1 MVNFVLG
8 TGFLGIPFGFFRGG
22 LVAGF
27 CTLLVV
33 ALIAWLCA
41 LWELEGM
48 ARAQVNNI
56 ICLINMCTFCFYFCR
71 LFTMLIIR

>member
-8 TGFLGIPFGFFRGG
+8 TGFLGIPFGFFHGG

-56 ICLINMCTFCFYFCR
+56 IFLINICT
-71 LFTMLIIR
+71 LFFFIFVGSL

>member
-8 TGFLGIPFGFFRGG
+8 TGFLSIPFGFFHGG

-33 ALIAWLCA
+33 AFIAWLCA
-41 LWELEGM
+41 LWELDCM
-48 ARAQVNNI
+48 ARAQVNNVI
-56 ICLINMCTFCFYFCR
+56 YLINMLTLSFSFVGSLQC
-71 LFTMLIIR
+71 